1 MSNPSFI
8 STRLEDIAA
17 RTPRG
22 NEIIR
27 REPRE
32 VPRRMRGL
40 LLSIDGR
47 QTVRTYIE
55 SLKGFGDVEAVM
67 SELAT
72 LGLIEFRS
80 GRKKRAKGADIDVD
94 LDSMFDD
101 SLISEFPASD
111 GTYGGISPVEQMLD
125 DPAKLFQTFAETTM
139 PGSFSD
145 LVRVAQIDNKA
156 YVPSAPPP
164 PGKEADIQSQVASLF
179 TLLEAVR
186 SERRV
191 LKERVVQLR
200 KYRERAQT
208 LTTEN
213 SRLQNGVYFLA
224 ATCTLLVI
232 MLLMMALLR
241 R

>member
-1 MSNPSFI
+1 MSQPSFI
-8 STRLEDIAA
+8 SSRLDDVAS

-32 VPRRMRGL
+32 VPRRLRGL

-47 QTVRTYIE
+47 QSVRTYIE
-55 SLKGFGDVEAVM
+55 NLKGFGDVEAVM
-67 SELAT
+67 SELAL

-80 GRKKRAKGADIDVD
+80 GRKKRVAKSGLDLD
-94 LDSMFDD
+94 LDSHFDD
-101 SLISEFPASD
+101 SLLSEFPSSE
-111 GTYGGISPVEQMLD
+111 GTFGGISPAEQMLD
-125 DPAKLFQTFAETTM
+125 DPAMLFEAFAQTTM
-139 PGSFSD
+139 PGSFND
-145 LVRVAQIDNKA
+145 LVRVAQIENKA
-156 YVPSAPPP
+156 YVPPPPPP
-164 PGKEADIQSQVASLF
+164 PGKEMDIQSQVASLF
-179 TLLEAVR
+179 ALLEATR
-186 SERRV
+186 GERKV

-200 KYRERAQT
+200 KYRDRAQT
-208 LTTEN
+208 LAAEN
-213 SRLQNGVYFLA
+213 GRLQTGVYFLA

>member
-1 MSNPSFI
+1 MSQPSFI
-8 STRLEDIAA
+8 SSRLDDVAA

-32 VPRRMRGL
+32 IPRRLRGL

-47 QTVRTYIE
+47 QTVRTYIAN
-55 SLKGFGDVEAVM
+55 LKGFGDVEAVM

-80 GRKKRAKGADIDVD
+80 GRRKRKESSVDVD
-94 LDSMFDD
+94 LDSQFSD
-101 SLISEFPASD
+101 SLMSEFPPSE
-111 GTYGGISPVEQMLD
+111 GTYGGISPAEEMLD
-125 DPAKLFQTFAETTM
+125 DPARLFQTFAETTM

-145 LVRVAQIDNKA
+145 LVRVAQMENKA
-156 YVPSAPPP
+156 YVPPPPPP
-164 PGKEADIQSQVASLF
+164 PGKEMDIQSQVASLF
-179 TLLEAVR
+179 ALLEATR
-186 SERRV
+186 GERKV
-191 LKERVVQLR
+191 LKERVIQLR
-200 KYRERAQT
+200 KYRDRAQT
-208 LTTEN
+208 LAAEN
-213 SRLQNGVYFLA
+213 GRLQTGVYFLA